1 MKLETVKGLPEYSQ
15 VNLGSRIT
23 DVVGPF
29 SWMTVVLK
37 ADEPTGPSAWGEG
50 KFCSACGI
58 RGEGKQLWQRCWISG
73 PQIYSG
79 YEYWMGD
86 GDGAAVEGGAGE
98 PLQLQKNTF
107 CWMLKKKFIQQPDQ
121 SLKVGRAK
129 TRGRETTIQKVS
141 LFTWGRK

>member
-1 MKLETVKGLPEYSQ
+1 
-15 VNLGSRIT
+15 
-23 DVVGPF
+23 
-29 SWMTVVLK
+29 
-37 ADEPTGPSAWGEG
+37 
-50 KFCSACGI
+50 
-58 RGEGKQLWQRCWISG
+58 
-73 PQIYSG
+73 
-79 YEYWMGD
+79 MGD

-141 LFTWGRK
+141 LFT